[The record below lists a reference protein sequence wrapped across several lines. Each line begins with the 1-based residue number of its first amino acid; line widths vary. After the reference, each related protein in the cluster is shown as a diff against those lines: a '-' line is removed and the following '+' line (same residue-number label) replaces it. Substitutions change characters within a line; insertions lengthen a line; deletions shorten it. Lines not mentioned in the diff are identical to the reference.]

1 MTRGGTDRRNTC
13 LRAARAIQRSQ
24 LDLRAARAIR
34 RSLLYGDSPASQSFV
49 PITSALFESCLRNPT
64 RSQLEQRLASSIR
77 GTAMRLPFGST
88 VESWLPRPS
97 ACPRP
102 SPYAVPRV
110 DGASRHRSQALEH
123 SCERRHC
130 ASSSQTQLRASALRE
145 QLLNT
150 ALSLGIAGKKL
161 FKHLAECC
169 SRIELREN
177 S

>member
-34 RSLLYGDSPASQSFV
+34 RLQLYGDSPASQSFV

-110 DGASRHRSQALEH
+110 DGASRHRSQAP
-123 SCERRHC
+123 SV
-130 ASSSQTQLRASALRE
+130 
-145 QLLNT
+145 
-150 ALSLGIAGKKL
+150 GIARAALKPSTIPRHSREETL
-161 FKHLAECC
+161 QAPCRMLLAH
-169 SRIELREN
+169 
-177 S
+177 